1 MVLADEPQDGGRS
14 VASTAHTTTDDGLEQ
29 VMQELLGVLEAETDV
44 FKIAVLL
51 SQLHRL
57 GLCW

>member
-1 MVLADEPQDGGRS
+1 
-14 VASTAHTTTDDGLEQ
+14 
-29 VMQELLGVLEAETDV
+29 MQELLGVLEAETDV

-57 GLCW
+57 GLSW